1 MDREQMIQA
10 LGLVNKGGIEF
21 DERDEDG
28 SPRRYIDWSIVRYN
42 GERAF
47 EVGDGYGTVQF
58 DLTRAEVLALH
69 AALTATLL
77 TDER

>member
-1 MDREQMIQA
+1 MTKDEMIQA
-10 LGLVNKGGIEF
+10 LGLVSNGEIQF
-21 DERDEDG
+21 DERDDDG
-28 SPRRYIDWSIVRYN
+28 TSGRYVDWSIVRYN
-42 GERAF
+42 GMRAL

-58 DLTRAEVLALH
+58 DLTRAELVALH